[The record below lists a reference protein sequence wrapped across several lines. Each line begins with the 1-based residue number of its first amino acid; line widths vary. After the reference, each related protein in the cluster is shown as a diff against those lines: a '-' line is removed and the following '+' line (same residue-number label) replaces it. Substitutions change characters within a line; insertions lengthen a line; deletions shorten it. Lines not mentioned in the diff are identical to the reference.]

1 MKFPHWNESLARLL
15 KSRLVY
21 AVDSQSLNQTR
32 LHCQPGLEL
41 NFTCAGR
48 GTLHVG
54 EKTFALAAG
63 TLVLI
68 PEPVPHQLEVHTKGR
83 YVRSVLC
90 LAPPARDTHPS
101 ARMLRTLMRKLPFR
115 EPSCLYLDE
124 SSARMVR
131 MLIARIA
138 GETAKQA
145 AWWQDSVLA
154 LACELMVLSARLSSR
169 LRLTKPPGSRLPD
182 EAAAHVAMHLED
194 DLTLKTVA
202 TRFGVSR
209 EHLSRA
215 FHRHFGVTYQ
225 RHVVNKRLDLARRL
239 LMDPEGMSLLEIAL
253 ASGFQSHSSFSRVF
267 RQHVGV
273 TPGQFRKLH
282 LIGS

>member
-1 MKFPHWNESLARLL
+1 MKLPHWNESLARLL

-21 AVDSQSLNQTR
+21 AVDSQQLNQTS

-54 EKTFALAAG
+54 DKTFALAAG

-68 PEPVPHQLEVHTKGR
+68 PEPVPHRLEVHTKGR

-90 LAPPARDTHPS
+90 IAPPARDSNPS
-101 ARMLRTLMRKLPFR
+101 AGVLRPLMRKLPFR
-115 EPSCLYLDE
+115 EPCCLYLDE

-131 MLIARIA
+131 TLMARIA
-138 GETAKQA
+138 AETAKQA
-145 AWWQDSVLA
+145 VWWQDTVLA
-154 LACELMVLSARLSSR
+154 LACELMVFSARLSNR
-169 LRLTKPPGSRLPD
+169 LRLARPPGSRLPD
-182 EAAAHVAMHLED
+182 ETAAHVALHLEE
-194 DLTLKTVA
+194 DLTLKAVA
-202 TRFGVSR
+202 THFGVSR

-215 FHRHFGVTYQ
+215 FHRHFGITYQ
-225 RHVVNKRLDLARRL
+225 RHVLNKRLDSARQL
-239 LMDPEGMSLLEIAL
+239 LMNPEGLSLLEIAL

-267 RQHVGV
+267 RKHVGV